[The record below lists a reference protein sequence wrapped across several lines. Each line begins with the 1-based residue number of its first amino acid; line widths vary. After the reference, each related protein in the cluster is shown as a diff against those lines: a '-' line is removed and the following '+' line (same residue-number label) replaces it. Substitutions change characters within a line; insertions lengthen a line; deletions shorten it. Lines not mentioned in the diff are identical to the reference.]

1 MNQFDL
7 QQLLDRELKRL
18 PAPRA
23 PRTLLPRVLAAT
35 VQGVPSRPQSGW
47 LVWPRSWQIASAAL
61 LLALAA
67 GGWMLWPIL
76 MTVDFGARPM
86 GNTGNTPSR
95 IATVVR
101 SADEGAAIVRVLWQ
115 VVLQPIATWV
125 SVLAIALTLACG
137 VLWTALERFAL
148 GGASQ
153 R

>member
-7 QQLLDRELKRL
+7 QQMLDRELKRM

-23 PRTLLPRVLAAT
+23 PRSLLPRVLAAT
-35 VQGVPSRPQSGW
+35 VHGVPARTQSGW
-47 LVWPRSWQIASAAL
+47 LAWPRSWQIASAAL
-61 LLALAA
+61 LLVLAA
-67 GGWMLWPIL
+67 GAWMLWPIL
-76 MTVDFGARPM
+76 MTVDFGARPP
-86 GNTGNTPSR
+86 GNAPSR

>member
-35 VQGVPSRPQSGW
+35 VQGAPVRAPSGW
-47 LVWPRSWQIASAAL
+47 LAWPRSWQLASAAL

-67 GGWMLWPIL
+67 GGWMLWPIV
-76 MTVDFGARPM
+76 MAVDLAAQPL
-86 GNTGNTPSR
+86 GNTSSR

-115 VVLQPIATWV
+115 VVLAPVATYV

>member
-1 MNQFDL
+1 MNHFDL

-18 PAPRA
+18 PAPSA

-35 VQGVPSRPQSGW
+35 VHGTPARTQSGW
-47 LVWPRSWQIASAAL
+47 LAWPRSWQIASAAA

-67 GGWMLWPIL
+67 GGWMLWPL
-76 MTVDFGARPM
+76 LQTVVLGARPM
-86 GNTGNTPSR
+86 GNTPSR
-95 IATVVR
+95 IASVVR

-115 VVLQPIATWV
+115 VVLQPIATYV
-125 SVLAIALTLACG
+125 SVLAIALTLVCA